1 MDEPKT
7 MFDDRWAAIELDE
20 GLYARDAIYGAA
32 YVFLERCYLFL
43 ERAGDGRVR
52 VRLRGR
58 AEGSTAEDARVLA
71 GELGNEALA
80 QAWRRRIAEERRV
93 IIETIAA
100 RALAGAAGPPGL
112 DDLLAM
118 DIGDETAFEDPLGIA
133 MSWEEK
139 YAKKKPDR
147 AGAEEKAPEP
157 APAAAPAAADPAA
170 TSAADPPAGEGSK
183 D

>member
-1 MDEPKT
+1 MDETKT

-20 GLYARDAIYGAA
+20 DLYSKDAIYGAA

-58 AEGSTAEDARVLA
+58 AEGSTGEQARVLA

-80 QAWRRRIAEERRV
+80 QAWRRRIAVDRRA

-147 AGAEEKAPEP
+147 AGAEEKP
-157 APAAAPAAADPAA
+157 ADPPADPTAAP
-170 TSAADPPAGEGSK
+170 AADPPAGDEPKG
-183 D
+183 

>member
-1 MDEPKT
+1 MDETKT
-7 MFDDRWAAIELDE
+7 MFDDRWASIELDE
-20 GLYARDAIYGAA
+20 DLYPKDAIYGAA
-32 YVFLERCYLFL
+32 YVFLERSYLFL
-43 ERAGDGRVR
+43 ERAGDRRVR
-52 VRLRGR
+52 IRLRGR
-58 AEGSTAEDARVLA
+58 AEGSTAQDARALA

-80 QAWRRRIAEERRV
+80 QSLRRRIAADKRV

-147 AGAEEKAPEP
+147 AGEAVAP
-157 APAAAPAAADPAA
+157 APTAEKGGPAPP
-170 TSAADPPAGEGSK
+170 AADPPAGDEPKGS
-183 D
+183 

>member
-1 MDEPKT
+1 MDEMKT
-7 MFDDRWAAIELDE
+7 MFDERWAAIEFDE
-20 GLYARDAIYGAA
+20 DLYPRDAIYGAA
-32 YVFLERCYLFL
+32 YVLLERCYLFL
-43 ERAGDGRVR
+43 ERAADRRVR

-58 AEGSTAEDARVLA
+58 AQGSTADDARTLA

-80 QAWRRRIAEERRV
+80 QALRRRIAADKRA

-118 DIGDETAFEDPLGIA
+118 DIGGETAFEDPLGIA

-147 AGAEEKAPEP
+147 AGAEAAPSEEKAAPSEEKAP
-157 APAAAPAAADPAA
+157 AADPA
-170 TSAADPPAGEGSK
+170 PGEGSK
-183 D
+183 G

>member
-1 MDEPKT
+1 MDETKT
-7 MFDDRWAAIELDE
+7 MFDDRWAAIEFDE
-20 GLYARDAIYGAA
+20 DLYARDAIYGAT

-43 ERAGDGRVR
+43 ERAGDQRIR

-58 AEGSTAEDARVLA
+58 AAGSTADDARILA
-71 GELGNEALA
+71 GELGNELLA
-80 QAWRRRIAEERRV
+80 QAYRRRIAVDRRAF
-93 IIETIAA
+93 IETIAA

-147 AGAEEKAPEP
+147 AGADEKP
-157 APAAAPAAADPAA
+157 ADPAVVVAAADPAA
-170 TSAADPPAGEGSK
+170 APAVDPPAGEGTK
-183 D
+183 T